1 LPSSNDT
8 GKNEVRG
15 HVHHRFRN
23 RRLPVCPYF
32 LSHWA
37 KPHPI
42 CFEQNGKKMTRVERV
57 KKPPYFFTHNSPN
70 SQVKC
75 VSWCALIFKGEYEI
89 RPQPTN
95 VYLYTRHTQKFV
107 NSHIRPL
114 NQVYTST

>member
-1 LPSSNDT
+1 MCTTGSEIDDCQCARIFWVTGPNHIRFVLNKT
-8 GKNEVRG
+8 GKNDESREG
-15 HVHHRFRN
+15 EN
-23 RRLPVCPYF
+23 
-32 LSHWA
+32 
-37 KPHPI
+37 
-42 CFEQNGKKMTRVERV
+42 
-57 KKPPYFFTHNSPN
+57 PPYFFTHNSPN

-107 NSHIRPL
+107 NPHIRPL